1 MNNILK
7 LRTGSVLA
15 AAAVLAAGPAYAAGT
30 PSSTVITNTVF
41 VDYQVGGV
49 SQTQRT
55 AADSFTVD
63 RRINLTVAEVGT
75 VTTNVV
81 PGQTGASTAFTVTN
95 TSNAP
100 LDFVLAAAQLAGGT
114 AAHGGTDVFD
124 VTAFSLFRDV
134 NGDNVYTAGTDTP
147 ITFIDELAA
156 DASVTILV
164 VGNIPL
170 SATNGQVAG
179 VRLTATAREA
189 GVTGTQGAAITQT
202 VGANTAG
209 VDTVFADTAGVA
221 DAARDGAHSDDD
233 DYTVVTAAL
242 NVTKTSRV
250 VSDPIN
256 NTTNPKM
263 IPGAVVEYCIAI
275 QNTGAAAATN
285 VTIDD
290 SVPGQLTFSTGS
302 ILLNGTVTGSTC
314 NADGVAGGTYTAPL
328 VEGTIA
334 SIAAGTTRTLVFRAT
349 VN

>member
-1 MNNILK
+1 MTINRIL
-7 LRTGSVLA
+7 GAASALA
-15 AAAVLAAGPAYAAGT
+15 LAAVLAAAPAHAAGT
-30 PSSTVITNTVF
+30 SSGTVITNTVL

-75 VTTNVV
+75 VTTPVV

-100 LDFVLAAAQLAGGT
+100 LDFALTAAQLAGGT
-114 AAHGGTDVFD
+114 AAHGGTDAFD

-134 NGDNVYTAGTDTP
+134 NGDNSYTAGTDTP

-164 VGNIPL
+164 VGNVPL
-170 SATNGQVAG
+170 TATNGQVAG

-202 VGANTAG
+202 TGANTAG

-250 VSDPIN
+250 VSDPLN

-275 QNTGAAAATN
+275 QNTGAAAATSVN
-285 VTIDD
+285 IDD
-290 SVPGQLTFSTGS
+290 SVPTQLTFSAGS